1 MYARAAP
8 TNAQMYKVACT
19 RFNTETWSENEDWR
33 RRHKHSGCIYGSPT
47 DITETTTTATSTVF
61 VIEMNNDANRVM
73 GVGKLVISAGA
84 GVGSTSTT
92 NSKVNG
98 RARTD
103 GRVFN
108 VYSRR
113 NYNRYKFVGS
123 ERVDRETEI
132 DSTPALARVF
142 ARLDGILFRS
152 ARHCKRGQGIQSI
165 PKWISSAAER
175 RCNYLLWRFFKELFD
190 HLIEAR
196 KTRF

>member
-1 MYARAAP
+1 
-8 TNAQMYKVACT
+8 MYKVACT
-19 RFNTETWSENEDWR
+19 RFNNTTWGENADWR
-33 RRHKHSGCIYGSPT
+33 RRHNHPGCIYGSPT

-61 VIEMNNDANRVM
+61 VIEMNNETNRVM

-84 GVGSTSTT
+84 GVSSTSTT
-92 NSKVNG
+92 NSKLNG
-98 RARTD
+98 QVRAD

-108 VYSRR
+108 VYNSRS
-113 NYNRYKFVGS
+113 YNRYKFVGS

-132 DSTPALARVF
+132 ETDPNPALARVF
-142 ARLDGILFRS
+142 ARLDRVLFRT

-190 HLIEAR
+190 R
-196 KTRF
+196 KNCNNSRNSNSNSNK

>member
-1 MYARAAP
+1 MAVILFYGYD
-8 TNAQMYKVACT
+8 TMYKVACT
-19 RFNTETWSENEDWR
+19 RFNNTTWGENADWR
-33 RRHKHSGCIYGSPT
+33 RRHNHPGCIYGSPT

-84 GVGSTSTT
+84 GVSSTSTT
-92 NSKVNG
+92 NSKLNG
-98 RARTD
+98 RVRAD

-108 VYSRR
+108 VYNSR

-132 DSTPALARVF
+132 ETDPNPALARVF
-142 ARLDGILFRS
+142 ARLDSVLFRS
-152 ARHCKRGQGIQSI
+152 ARHCTRGQGIQSI
-165 PKWISSAAER
+165 PKWISAAAER

-190 HLIEAR
+190 R
-196 KTRF
+196 KTNNIK

>member
-1 MYARAAP
+1 
-8 TNAQMYKVACT
+8 MYKVACT
-19 RFNTETWSENEDWR
+19 RFNNTTWGENADWR
-33 RRHKHSGCIYGSPT
+33 RRHNHPGCIYGSPT

-61 VIEMNNDANRVM
+61 VIEMNNETNRVM

-84 GVGSTSTT
+84 GVSSTSTT
-92 NSKVNG
+92 NSKLNG
-98 RARTD
+98 QVRAD

-108 VYSRR
+108 VYNSRS
-113 NYNRYKFVGS
+113 YNRYKFVGS

-132 DSTPALARVF
+132 ETDPNPALARVF
-142 ARLDGILFRS
+142 ARLDRVLFRT

-190 HLIEAR
+190 R
-196 KTRF
+196 KNCNNSRNSNSNK